1 METLISVKSKHLID
15 ILLCDRKIAETVFE
29 DTTNKEKYKICTI
42 RNNGSI
48 AMGKTRIK
56 WWNQLLNCQDVFP
69 FESFALKVWNALVD
83 LSSGINNTAI
93 LKGLS
98 QEIVMNA
105 VRDKKYDWVVQRLY
119 DAWAHVAQDSDGFQK
134 PQVPA
139 GNDNLEHE
147 NRQYPSSSPRQIVLN
162 IGGQSKIIPIIDSVG
177 DPLRIGVE
185 VGITGFRRL

>member
-1 METLISVKSKHLID
+1 MEKLISVKSKHLID

-42 RNNGSI
+42 RDNGSI

-147 NRQYPSSSPRQIVLN
+147 NRQYSSSSPRQIVLN